1 MEELERELK
10 ATQDKLAAAKDQLRL
25 QNRRARQLVAA
36 CTSRAQEKEREMHML
51 RVLKDGQLQ
60 SIIRKLLHFESLLRQ
75 EQKKIVDIVQHK
87 DLVIAQQATELDRLT
102 QANRKLLMASSS
114 DDVVD
119 VNVPDKSKLA
129 KLNCGAAKN
138 HRVDNKENS
147 GYRGNAEETPL
158 VTKMVRRFELP
169 AGSKTKPAVPKK
181 PTRLSNQ
188 WKAEADVG
196 IHRCDSGSDSGS
208 AGSRK
213 SVSRADSVNDHGY
226 FTLEKRKHPETRK
239 PEEENPLPHVA
250 DEMDLRHNFEEF
262 HLDSLE
268 EEEHFYELGKEG
280 REMIHADASLLME
293 TPPLSLTESPIRSPG
308 TSDRSSGDGAEWTQS
323 STPPPTILSAADCTS
338 LSVSGSML
346 LPQLGDAT
354 PTAVQFD
361 RFLDVSGLTQKS
373 ILTPSRLLSNHKNM
387 LKPKDVKLR
396 SKVKAGSAAP
406 ASAPASAFHCRLN
419 DVQHAT
425 SQVRYYV
432 EPFL

>member
-1 MEELERELK
+1 MEELSRELK
-10 ATQDKLAAAKDQLRL
+10 ATQEKLSAAKDQLRL

-36 CTSRAQEKEREMHML
+36 CTSRSQEKEREMHML

-75 EQKKIVDIVQHK
+75 EQKKIVDIVQQK
-87 DLVIAQQATELDRLT
+87 DLMIGQQAKELDQLR
-102 QANRKLLMASSS
+102 QANRKLLMAASN
-114 DDVVD
+114 DDVTD
-119 VNVPDKSKLA
+119 ADVPDKSKLA

-138 HRVDNKENS
+138 HRVADKENS
-147 GYRGNAEETPL
+147 GYRGNPQETPL

-169 AGSKTKPAVPKK
+169 AGSKTKPEVPKK
-181 PTRLSNQ
+181 PTRLANQ
-188 WKAEADVG
+188 WKTVEAAEAATSA

-208 AGSRK
+208 GSR
-213 SVSRADSVNDHGY
+213 SGVSRADSVNDHGY
-226 FTLEKRKHPETRK
+226 FTLEKRKHPEMRQADDSA
-239 PEEENPLPHVA
+239 PIAPVA

-268 EEEHFYELGKEG
+268 EEEHFH
-280 REMIHADASLLME
+280 IHADASLLLME

-308 TSDRSSGDGAEWTQS
+308 TSDRSSGDGAEWSQS
-323 STPPPTILSAADCTS
+323 AYDPPSTPPAPDCTS

-346 LPQLGDAT
+346 LPQLGDST

-396 SKVKAGSAAP
+396 SKVKAGST
-406 ASAPASAFHCRLN
+406 ASAASAAASAFHCRLN
-419 DVQHAT
+419 DVQHST